1 MHRARFDIK
10 REKIHLLL
18 FHLPKKVP
26 GKTFFPPYIRL
37 GLISKKRLPN
47 GLWLVHLIFIRA
59 GYLWLNPTLHVVNDG
74 QIKTLIIIYH

>member
-26 GKTFFPPYIRL
+26 GKTVFSPLYQVRPYIKEKASKWFVVGAFNIHQSRL
-37 GLISKKRLPN
+37 LMVESNSACRK
-47 GLWLVHLIFIRA
+47 
-59 GYLWLNPTLHVVNDG
+59 
-74 QIKTLIIIYH
+74 